1 MKQKPKFSQPM
12 VILCTFIS
20 QLQVL
25 VTDLP
30 TQLIAIP
37 AFCGLFADDIAL
49 QGSFQTAVEE

>member
-1 MKQKPKFSQPM
+1 M